1 MAFYFREKNY
11 AKYFAEKCL
20 ICRASPLS
28 LYINRHLALPAHGF
42 VCWRQ
47 DGDCLRETVRKIFG
61 IEKEEES
68 ND

>member
-1 MAFYFREKNY
+1 MKTPVLFAFRKEKFMEES
-11 AKYFAEKCL
+11 KSPPESPEKCKG
-20 ICRASPLS
+20 CP
-28 LYINRHLALPAHGF
+28 YPAHGF

>member
-1 MAFYFREKNY
+1 MDESKNPT
-11 AKYFAEKCL
+11 K
-20 ICRASPLS
+20 SPEHCKGCPYPS
-28 LYINRHLALPAHGF
+28 PGF

-61 IEKEEES
+61 IEKEDES